1 VDERTIRTPGPDHPI
16 TIESNSQHL
25 VISVAGQVIADTHNA
40 LDLREAS
47 YPVVHY
53 IPRSDVNMRLL
64 ERSPH
69 LTYCPY
75 KGECSYYSIPAGGAK
90 SVNAVW
96 TYEDPYAAVAAIK
109 EYVAFYPNRVDAI
122 TVSQ

>member
-1 VDERTIRTPGPDHPI
+1 MDERTIRQPGPDHPI
-16 TIESNSQHL
+16 TIEKNPQRL
-25 VISVAGQVIADTHNA
+25 VVSVAGQVIADTRNA

-64 ERSPH
+64 ERTQH

-75 KGECSYYSIPAGGAK
+75 KGECSYYSIPAGGPK
-90 SVNAVW
+90 SMNAVW
-96 TYEDPYAAVAAIK
+96 TYDEPYAAVAAIK
-109 EYVAFYPNRVDAI
+109 EYVAFYPNRVDSI
-122 TVSQ
+122 TVS